1 VVTFLVCLVVVGGAV
16 VAILRLTLDEG
27 RQPATDADGASRG
40 TRGDRL
46 ATSAR
51 RASAF
56 LVPGGSPSR
65 GRRARVAPPRRAR
78 RPAAAVGDDMTIGSV
93 ALAEAA
99 LAREEAARAADTG
112 TTADAE
118 ADVAAEDPLP
128 VADAGAA
135 LAADM
140 GTTADA
146 EVDVAA
152 EDPVPVAVTGAGP
165 APTAAPPADDPT
177 VATSWPDDRPPEPD
191 DLVLLDEPAP
201 LPEAAGPDATRPGAT
216 APGGDPTGRRARPS
230 LSRRLLRRLRGA
242 TGLVVLLV
250 ALGALLAITLAAV
263 TAMVVIGVRA
273 AVGT

>member
-56 LVPGGSPSR
+56 LIPGGSPSR

-135 LAADM
+135 AADT
-140 GTTADA
+140 GTAADA

-191 DLVLLDEPAP
+191 DLVLDEPAP

-216 APGGDPTGRRARPS
+216 ARGAHPTGRRARPS
-230 LSRRLLRRLRGA
+230 FGRRLLRRLRGA